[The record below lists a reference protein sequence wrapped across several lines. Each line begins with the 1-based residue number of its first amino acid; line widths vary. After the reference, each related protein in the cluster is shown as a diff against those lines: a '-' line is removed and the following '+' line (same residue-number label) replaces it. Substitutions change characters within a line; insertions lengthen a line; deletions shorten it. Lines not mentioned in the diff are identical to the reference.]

1 MNRLS
6 EQLRKTTTS
15 RQVRLRMFLLSYG
28 IQVKTLAAQRGLSPG
43 GMGDVLSGR
52 RPNAAHIEWLISQGI
67 PAELLPNPIAP
78 QKRGPK
84 PKIAAQTA

>member
-6 EQLRKTTTS
+6 EQLRKIPIS
-15 RQVRLRMFLLSYG
+15 RQVRLRMFLLEHG
-28 IQVKTLAAQRGLSPG
+28 IQVKSLAAQRGLSPG

-52 RPNAAHIEWLISQGI
+52 RPNAAHIEWLISWGI
-67 PAELLPNPIAP
+67 PAELLPKPIGP

-84 PKIAAQTA
+84 PKNAEQTV